1 MATRAEQLLKT
12 VLSRL
17 REGAVDAS
25 EAEEQ
30 AGEPA
35 LVTSFVDAAED
46 GSDLAGGG
54 AGEDQAEAAS
64 MACGDGDGDGDGV
77 GVGGAGADSS
87 GSSSDDDSGEH
98 TDDAEHEEDDEV
110 KPVHPVAEARKA
122 PVLPSGRRCPWEDI
136 ADGAS
141 EMLGQDRPFT
151 PAVCAVPESLVAPGG
166 AQPALSLR
174 VNRVVLQTALNVCRK
189 RCALLQD
196 EWLDAPAKAEPI
208 VTELEWAILH
218 QCDLFARSEL
228 SGYTEPPLPE
238 VPKSADEQRAFRKLR
253 AKHQRTVQAARA
265 KWVQVQAALRS
276 DDCVVPLGA
285 GGLRAV
291 QQVLTTLRQCFAQF
305 DLNGSSPKNVWI
317 VKPAGKS
324 RGRGICSFDNLN
336 RLLDHVGI
344 EKHKEA
350 QWVAQKYIENPLLIA
365 RRKFDIR
372 QWVLISD
379 WNPLVI
385 WFCDECYLRFCV
397 EEYDLSN
404 LDDKFV
410 HLANNSVAKN
420 SKNFNQV
427 YTTESGDYDVEGNMW
442 HSDDFVNHLR
452 ATVGSDDVWHKWIQP
467 QMKRQVRSSMMCVQD
482 MVENRYA
489 CCSARSFRDRPR
501 FLTFLCVSVTCPA
514 LFVQEK

>member
-1 MATRAEQLLKT
+1 
-12 VLSRL
+12 
-17 REGAVDAS
+17 
-25 EAEEQ
+25 
-30 AGEPA
+30 
-35 LVTSFVDAAED
+35 
-46 GSDLAGGG
+46 
-54 AGEDQAEAAS
+54 
-64 MACGDGDGDGDGV
+64 
-77 GVGGAGADSS
+77 
-87 GSSSDDDSGEH
+87 
-98 TDDAEHEEDDEV
+98 
-110 KPVHPVAEARKA
+110 
-122 PVLPSGRRCPWEDI
+122 
-136 ADGAS
+136 
-141 EMLGQDRPFT
+141 MLGSDRPFT
-151 PAVCAVPESLVAPGG
+151 PAVCTVPESMAAPGG
-166 AQPALSLR
+166 SQPSLSLR

-196 EWLDAPAKAEPI
+196 EWLDTPAKVEPV
-208 VTELEWAILH
+208 VTDLEWAILN

-228 SGYTEPPLPE
+228 SGYVEPPAPE

-253 AKHQRTVQAARA
+253 AKHQRNVQAARA
-265 KWVQVQAALRS
+265 KWMQAQSSLRS
-276 DDCVVPLGA
+276 DDCVIPLGA

-305 DLNGSSPKNVWI
+305 DLNGRSPQNVWI

-397 EEYDLSN
+397 EEFDLSN
-404 LDDKFV
+404 LEDKFV
-410 HLANNSVAKN
+410 HLANNSIAKN
-420 SKNFNQV
+420 SENFNQT
-427 YTTESGDYDVEGNMW
+427 YKTESGDYEVEGNMW
-442 HSDDFVNHLR
+442 HSDDFVQHLR
-452 ATVGSDDVWHKWIQP
+452 ATVGSDDVWRKWIQP

-482 MVENRYA
+482 MVENRYVS
-489 CCSARSFRDRPR
+489 CSALYF
-501 FLTFLCVSVTCPA
+501 CNCPNFSPFPSDITYFA
-514 LFVQEK
+514 PTS